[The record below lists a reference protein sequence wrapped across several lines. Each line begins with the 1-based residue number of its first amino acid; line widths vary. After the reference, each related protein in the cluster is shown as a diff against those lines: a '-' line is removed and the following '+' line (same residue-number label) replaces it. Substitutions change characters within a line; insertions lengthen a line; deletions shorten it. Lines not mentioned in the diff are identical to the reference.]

1 MHNIDRLD
9 FLSESEDNET
19 RIIHHEDHGQQFL
32 ANTLSMS
39 TREFKARFRMS
50 QETFRRLSDMVI
62 LFFVYNFFCFQIEE
76 ENCSGPYLLEEVKLF
91 VFLRYAATGSFMKVC
106 ADLCNVS
113 IGSAWNAIHQMIK
126 KTTNLDQD

>member
-9 FLSESEDNET
+9 FLSENEDNET

-62 LFFVYNFFCFQIEE
+62 FIF
-76 ENCSGPYLLEEVKLF
+76 YL
-91 VFLRYAATGSFMKVC
+91 
-106 ADLCNVS
+106 
-113 IGSAWNAIHQMIK
+113 
-126 KTTNLDQD
+126 